1 MTGGF
6 EAYDDL
12 GAPAGTPMA
21 LWVSSFRYTYNATR
35 MGVLF
40 NGWPDGGPTE
50 EQPQVLL
57 EVFDIMRDE
66 TIAAM
71 NEAQRERP

>member
-1 MTGGF
+1 MTGGL

-12 GAPAGTPMA
+12 EAPAGTPMV
-21 LWVSSFRYTYNATR
+21 LWVSSFRYTYSTTR
-35 MGVLF
+35 MGVMF
-40 NGWPDGGPTE
+40 NGWPDGEATE

-66 TIAAM
+66 MIATL
-71 NEAQRERP
+71 NEAGRERQ